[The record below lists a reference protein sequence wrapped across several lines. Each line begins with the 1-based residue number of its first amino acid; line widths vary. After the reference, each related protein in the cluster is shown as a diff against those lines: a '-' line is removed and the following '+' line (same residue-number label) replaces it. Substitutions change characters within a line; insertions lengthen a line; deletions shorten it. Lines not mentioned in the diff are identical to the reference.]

1 MLFVKKKKKKKKFF
15 TRFMFGGDIKQE
27 LSGLG
32 VRWMFG
38 HLCKQVFSVI
48 SVC

>member
-1 MLFVKKKKKKKKFF
+1 MLFVKKKKKKKKFV
-15 TRFMFGGDIKQE
+15 TSLMFGLVIKQE